1 MANGQRLMA
10 QKPPTNMK
18 KLITLATAVVAAC
31 LFIACQQGEPVG
43 DKAAALINEYAKTIE
58 NAETLDSLNIDKVS
72 FETQMNEFEEELKEL
87 MKSDPEEAEKERAKI
102 VAAKEHLQE
111 VITKKICEIYGI
123 NMYGSD
129 QQVEPTDVMQA
140 PEEESDEPEPTAAE

>member
-1 MANGQRLMA
+1 
-10 QKPPTNMK
+10 MK

-87 MKSDPEEAEKERAKI
+87 MKSDPEEVEKERAKI